1 MTPAQQRLE
10 AGNPPALQVDEGLKL
25 ELELVRA
32 QGFPQVML
40 ELPPRA
46 HALFH
51 LRHEEAVHAPPLVL
65 GREQRKIGIAQ
76 KYVRLDSASGS
87 ERYPDARSDRQP
99 MRIEREGGDHCLDN
113 ALSERCRM
121 GRSVVGLFDLSD
133 HEELVAPEAAQEVAV
148 IHAMQQAACDLLQ
161 ECIADQMAER
171 VVHLLEAVE
180 IDEQDGD

>member
-10 AGNPPALQVDEGLKL
+10 AGNPLALQVDEGLKL

-51 LRHEEAVHAPPLVL
+51 LRHEEAVRAAPLVL
-65 GREQRKIGIAQ
+65 GREQGKIGIAQ

-99 MRIEREGGDHCLDN
+99 MCIERE
-113 ALSERCRM
+113 R
-121 GRSVVGLFDLSD
+121 GRPL
-133 HEELVAPEAAQEVAV
+133 P
-148 IHAMQQAACDLLQ
+148 
-161 ECIADQMAER
+161 R
-171 VVHLLEAVE
+171 
-180 IDEQDGD
+180 